1 MIHGSRS
8 GVRPCLMSGCR
19 SGSVHGPL
27 VSYSR
32 MGGSP
37 PCRQTSRMGTRRSG
51 REPETWILRDAGCD
65 MGPPFA
71 GINQVRFMRSAAP
84 AALSARFPELPRLL
98 MAGRLLRQHRS
109 FKRAARSARMTRMD
123 AVAVSRRRFV
133 SRLAAHVVV
142 RFHMGLIFAAT
153 SAAAVLATWLLMR
166 MGVDALSLRYGLA
179 VVTAYL
185 VFFLLVRL
193 WIDYVT
199 SVGVRDG
206 RLGLPDVAPTGGRG
220 GEPGAFTPQGGRFGG
235 GGASVSLDEP
245 PVYRSL
251 AEARNATAV
260 RAGGR
265 GGGDVGDGD
274 WISLDPRS
282 E

>member
-1 MIHGSRS
+1 
-8 GVRPCLMSGCR
+8 
-19 SGSVHGPL
+19 
-27 VSYSR
+27 
-32 MGGSP
+32 
-37 PCRQTSRMGTRRSG
+37 
-51 REPETWILRDAGCD
+51 
-65 MGPPFA
+65 
-71 GINQVRFMRSAAP
+71 
-84 AALSARFPELPRLL
+84 
-98 MAGRLLRQHRS
+98 
-109 FKRAARSARMTRMD
+109 MD

-274 WISLDPRS
+274 WISLDPDEGLVVVLGLLLVATSLGAVAVWLVWQAPVILPEAAFEALLASGLVKAADRS
-282 E
+282 EARGWTRGVLRSTLLPFLLVLAAAVAAGWAVQEACPAAHRLSDVLGAACR